1 MDVVFLVGM
10 LGFGLMLIG
19 WLGYSTLTNQEIRDQ
34 EREITRLIAENEQL
48 RTALQGRVHVSI
60 PNAPVN
66 PECTVIENK
75 EDPFKEW

>member
-48 RTALQGRVHVSI
+48 RTALRGKAQVS
-60 PNAPVN
+60 NSKAPVN

>member
-34 EREITRLIAENEQL
+34 EREITRLITENEQL
-48 RTALQGRVHVSI
+48 RTALRGKAQVT
-60 PNAPVN
+60 
-66 PECTVIENK
+66 PECTVINNEK
-75 EDPFKEW
+75 DPFKEW